1 MSETPERTPKNPAGL
16 RDLPF
21 PLPKVSEKKRERA
34 AEIDA
39 ALAERYPDAHCALDY
54 TTAHEL
60 LIATILSA
68 QTTDANVNKATPA
81 LFKAFPTPADYAHAG
96 AEAIEPYVKS
106 LGFFRN
112 KARAIAE
119 TMQAIVETH
128 GGEVPRT
135 MEELLA
141 LRGVARK
148 TANVVL
154 GNAFDINAGF
164 VVDTHIERLAKRF
177 DLAPQDATVTMVE
190 RYLCAQFPREHWC
203 ILSHRL
209 IAHGRAVCKARGW
222 LCEQD
227 EICRRFCRNARSAKR
242 PKKKTTKKAG
252 AKKSG
257 RKAATKSAKKPAR
270 RSGRSS

>member
-1 MSETPERTPKNPAGL
+1 MTTQTAGDTTVRTPENPPGL

-21 PLPKVSEKKRERA
+21 PVPKVSAAKRRRA
-34 AEIDA
+34 KAIDD
-39 ALAERYPDAHCALDY
+39 ALAERYPDAECALHY
-54 TTAHEL
+54 TTPHEL

-81 LFKAFPTPADYAHAG
+81 LFEAFPTPADYAKAG
-96 AEAIEPYVKS
+96 AKKIEPYVKS

-119 TMQAIVETH
+119 SMRDVVEKH

-135 MEELLA
+135 MEDLLE

-154 GNAFDINAGF
+154 GNAFDINEGF

-190 RYLCAQFPREHWC
+190 RWLCAQFPREDWC

-209 IAHGRAVCKARGW
+209 ISHGRQVCKARGW
-222 LCEQD
+222 LCEDD
-227 EICRRFCRNARSAKR
+227 EICRRFCRNARRKKPA
-242 PKKKTTKKAG
+242 KKTTAKKRAKKKA
-252 AKKSG
+252 SG
-257 RKAATKSAKKPAR
+257 RKRSA
-270 RSGRSS
+270 